1 MASNFDIEE
10 YPLQEE
16 TSEIIKVAY
25 EVHRE
30 LGIGLL
36 EIVYKD
42 ALEYEFKTKDIFYSR
57 ESKYEVPYK
66 DIILKHHF
74 YADFVIFD
82 KVILEVKAKQGGIS
96 DDDYAKA
103 INYLRISECKVG
115 LIINFGTSKLG
126 IKRVIF

>member
-1 MASNFDIEE
+1 MPSDFNIGE

-25 EVHRE
+25 EVQRE

-42 ALEYEFKTKDIFYSR
+42 ALEYEFKEKEILYDRETKYD
-57 ESKYEVPYK
+57 VPYK
-66 DIILKHHF
+66 NIILKHNF
-74 YADFVIFD
+74 YADFVIFN

-96 DDDYAKA
+96 DDDYAKT
-103 INYLRISECKVG
+103 INYLRISGCKVG

>member
-1 MASNFDIEE
+1 MSSNFSSEE

-16 TSEIIKVAY
+16 TSEIIKVCY

-30 LGIGLL
+30 LGAGLL

-42 ALEYEFKTKDIFYSR
+42 ALEYEFLINDILFNR
-57 ESKYEVPYK
+57 EKQFQVPYK
-66 DIILKHHF
+66 EIILKHFF
-74 YADFVIFD
+74 YADFIVHN

-96 DDDYAKA
+96 DDDYAKT
-103 INYLRISECKVG
+103 INYLRISGCKVG
-115 LIINFGTSKLG
+115 LIINFGTNKMG

>member
-1 MASNFDIEE
+1 MPSNFDNEE

-16 TSEIIKVAY
+16 TSEIIRVCY

-30 LGIGLL
+30 LGTGLL

-42 ALEYEFKTKDIFYSR
+42 ALEYEFSSQDIEYSR
-57 ESKYEVPYK
+57 EKQYDVPYK
-66 DIILKHHF
+66 NIILKHQF
-74 YADFVIFD
+74 FADFVIYN
-82 KVILEVKAKQGGIS
+82 KVILEVKARQGGIS
-96 DDDYAKA
+96 DDDYAKT
-103 INYLRISECKVG
+103 INYLRISGCKVG